1 LAGTVFGPY
10 QLLEPLGRGGMGE
23 VWRAY
28 DSARLER
35 FRREA
40 RAVSR
45 LSDRRIIPIYPHGE
59 IDGKLYMGMRLVEG
73 RDLTA
78 VLADG
83 VAMARSG
90 RAVSDR
96 LRRAEASVFRPPPD
110 ALRPDV
116 PGGRPPWWVRSVVR
130 FVTVTRMCILGARVR
145 PRYTLIRKRDN
156 EVDSIVEV
164 LHTEMR
170 CSRAVLMACDG
181 PDVRSGTN
189 GSYPGMPESVRL
201 LALRA
206 RTI

>member
-1 LAGTVFGPY
+1 MAGTVFGPY

-35 FRREA
+35 FHREA

-45 LSDRRIIPIYPHGE
+45 LSDRHIIPIHPHGE
-59 IDGKLYMGMRLVEG
+59 IDGKLYMGMRLVQG

-96 LRRAEASVFRPPPD
+96 LRRAEASGVSAATRRPAAGCP
-110 ALRPDV
+110 
-116 PGGRPPWWVRSVVR
+116 GRPTSLV
-130 FVTVTRMCILGARVR
+130 GAQCR
-145 PRYTLIRKRDN
+145 TIRHGDKN
-156 EVDSIVEV
+156 VDSWRACQTS
-164 LHTEMR
+164 LHPN
-170 CSRAVLMACDG
+170 S
-181 PDVRSGTN
+181 
-189 GSYPGMPESVRL
+189 
-201 LALRA
+201 
-206 RTI
+206 